1 MIDVVKQ
8 KQVEIDNFV
17 DKIMEELEN
26 KKIDLAHYEYLLGQ
40 LKNKI
45 EFYLRFQ
52 R

>member
-17 DKIMEELEN
+17 DKIMEDLEN

>member
-17 DKIMEELEN
+17 DKIMEALEN

>member
-26 KKIDLAHYEYLLGQ
+26 KKIDLAHYVLGQ